1 MSQMLK
7 SSSAIALATLLS
19 RILGLVREMA
29 YAHLMGTGLVASA
42 FTYAFSIPNLF
53 RRLLGE
59 GVLTAAFIP
68 HFKQKQKQEGDA
80 EMWRVANAVL
90 SALLVTA
97 TAVVLL
103 MMLIATLLMWSGWFK
118 LKTVLMLDLM
128 RCMCPYLLL
137 VCVAAFFMGMLNA
150 RGHFFVPAFGSVM
163 LNVVMIASVFLL
175 APMMGKT
182 LERQVFGIALGV
194 VLAGAAQALY
204 QLPLLRREGFRFRW
218 ITPWKDDSVRFVARQ
233 MVPGI
238 LGVAAFQINVLISQ
252 GLGFWF
258 ADHIVSS
265 FGYAVRLM
273 ELPQGLFGVSL
284 ATYLL
289 PTLSGLATDKK
300 YPEFRSTLQQGIG
313 YVLTSNILAAAL
325 LVVLAEPIIR
335 LLFERGSFDLAATT
349 RVTKALVFLA
359 PGLIAYST
367 VNILA
372 RAFYALGDTTTPTRI
387 SICCLILNLVLT
399 ALFLGPLE
407 QAGMGLA
414 NSMTAA
420 MNAGLLLYALRRK
433 LGRLDFQRLQ
443 GSVFALAGVGL
454 AAGGTAWAVFRAWDS
469 YFGHQ
474 SFGTKVGG
482 VFVPATAAGIIY
494 AVLIHLLRIGYGS
507 EAIDQALAQIRKRLR
522 RRH

>member
-7 SSSAIALATLLS
+7 SSGAIALATLLS

-68 HFKQKQKQEGDA
+68 HFKEKQKLEGEA
-80 EMWRVANAVL
+80 ETWRVANAVL
-90 SALLVTA
+90 SALLVVA
-97 TAVVLL
+97 TGLVLL
-103 MMLIATLLMWSGWFK
+103 MMAVATLLMWSGWFK

-163 LNVVMIASVFLL
+163 LNVVMIGSVFFV

-194 VLAGAAQALY
+194 VLAGAAQAVY
-204 QLPLLRREGFRFRW
+204 QIPLLRREGFRFRW
-218 ITPWKDDSVRFVARQ
+218 ITPWKDKSVRFVGRQ

-300 YPEFRSTLQQGIG
+300 YPEFRSTLQQGLG
-313 YVLTSNILAAAL
+313 YVLTSNIMASVL
-325 LVVLAEPIIR
+325 LMVLAEPIIR
-335 LLFERGSFDLAATT
+335 LLFERGSFDAAATA

-372 RAFYALGDTTTPTRI
+372 RAFYALGDTSTPTRI

-399 ALFLGPLE
+399 GLFLGPLE

-420 MNAGLLLYALRRK
+420 MNSGLLLYALRRK
-433 LGRLDFQRLQ
+433 LGRLDFSRLQ
-443 GSVFALAGVGL
+443 GSIFALAGVALAGGAVAWLAFRAWENRFGHELFWLRMCAVFIPAGL
-454 AAGGTAWAVFRAWDS
+454 AAIVYLG
-469 YFGHQ
+469 
-474 SFGTKVGG
+474 
-482 VFVPATAAGIIY
+482 
-494 AVLIHLLRIGYGS
+494 LIRCFHIGYGS
-507 EAIDQALAQIRKRLR
+507 EAIDQAMAKLR
-522 RRH
+522 ARWRR

>member
-1 MSQMLK
+1 MLK
-7 SSSAIALATLLS
+7 SSGAIAVATLLS

-68 HFKQKQKQEGDA
+68 HFKEKQKLAGET

-97 TAVVLL
+97 SAVVLL

-118 LKTVLMLDLM
+118 IKTVLMLDLM
-128 RCMCPYLLL
+128 RCMCPYLVL
-137 VCVAAFFMGMLNA
+137 VCIAAFFMGMLNA

-163 LNVVMIASVFLL
+163 LNVVMIASVFWL
-175 APMMGKT
+175 APLMGPT

-194 VLAGAAQALY
+194 VLAGLAQAAY
-204 QLPLLRREGFRFRW
+204 QLPLLRQEGFRFRW
-218 ITPWKDDSVRFVARQ
+218 ITPWNDASVRYVGRQ

-238 LGVAAFQINVLISQ
+238 VGVAAFQLNVLISQ
-252 GLGFWF
+252 GMGFWF

-300 YPEFRSTLQQGIG
+300 FPEFRATLQQGLG

-325 LVVLAEPIIR
+325 LIILAEPIIR
-335 LLFERGSFDLAATT
+335 LLFERGSFDALATA
-349 RVTKALVFLA
+349 RVTQALVFLA
-359 PGLIAYST
+359 PSLIAYSA
-367 VNILA
+367 VNIVA
-372 RAFYALGDTTTPTRI
+372 RAFYALGDTSTPTRI
-387 SICCLILNLVLT
+387 SIFCLILNLVLT
-399 ALFLGPLE
+399 GLLLGPL
-407 QAGMGLA
+407 QQGGMGLA
-414 NSMTAA
+414 NSLTSFI
-420 MNAGLLLYALRRK
+420 NASLLLYALRRK
-433 LGRLDFQRLQ
+433 LGRLDFAPVQRSFLELL
-443 GSVFALAGVGL
+443 ALALPASAAAFVCLRGWEGHWGHGVLLLKIG
-454 AAGGTAWAVFRAWDS
+454 A
-469 YFGHQ
+469 
-474 SFGTKVGG
+474 
-482 VFVPATAAGIIY
+482 VFVPAGVAALVY
-494 AVLIHLLRIGYGS
+494 LVLIRVFRVGYGS
-507 EAIDQALAQIRKRLR
+507 EVIDQTLRQVRSLLR
-522 RRH
+522 R